1 MLRYRQPSLSVVW
14 INSINFDGLARVIGL
29 HAGRGF
35 RTSFEGLVA
44 HPTGLIHIGHL
55 SRFHI
60 FLEVG
65 RHPIWS
71 AETLN
76 VIAFAAVPHSE
87 AELSAR
93 TTLLLEACPIY
104 EQKRRSVCF
113 VRLSMGK
120 LPVICYLVPDNWKV
134 ALDLRGF
141 RGPRSCSGRLFQHAG
156 VSEEEL
162 E

>member
-60 FLEVG
+60 FLAVG

-87 AELSAR
+87 
-93 TTLLLEACPIY
+93 
-104 EQKRRSVCF
+104 
-113 VRLSMGK
+113 G
-120 LPVICYLVPDNWKV
+120 
-134 ALDLRGF
+134 
-141 RGPRSCSGRLFQHAG
+141 
-156 VSEEEL
+156 
-162 E
+162 